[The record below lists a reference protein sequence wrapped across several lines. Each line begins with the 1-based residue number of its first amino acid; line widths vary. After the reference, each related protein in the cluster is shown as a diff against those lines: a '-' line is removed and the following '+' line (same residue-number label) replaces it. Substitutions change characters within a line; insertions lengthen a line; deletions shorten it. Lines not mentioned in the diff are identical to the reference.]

1 MRAWFLIPFVLGF
14 GALALVSFE
23 RHAAERRDLAKHR
36 KEVEAVKR
44 ARASGGAGSRG
55 AGSRGA
61 GSRGAGRRI
70 KPVTLTGPGGSVRI
84 PGDQAMVVNVWLQAC
99 PDCMPRFN
107 AARDLVQSG
116 QSWPT
121 PIANVAYGR
130 ADPNWAARYGV
141 DQGLVIDRG
150 AAVVNPLGIRTFTT
164 LVVDREGQI
173 VHTDYVDRPGFLA
186 RVEDALARADAP
198 PAATPPALNGPAGV
212 PAATPPPPPLPPPP
226 PAQPPILEDGR
237 ALFGIALMVLGVLG
251 GLGQLFKATA
261 TGGQSAGGA
270 IQPWQEELV
279 VGGRRCASCAG
290 RFDEPQEATRCGS
303 CEAPYHRSCA
313 RRERTC
319 ATGSCGRRL

>member
-23 RHAAERRDLAKHR
+23 RHAAEGRDRDHYER
-36 KEVEAVKR
+36 AVAQ
-44 ARASGGAGSRG
+44 ARAPQRAKGGGARG
-55 AGSRGA
+55 G
-61 GSRGAGRRI
+61 GRVI
-70 KPVTLTGPGGSVRI
+70 KPVTLKGPGGSVKI

-107 AARDLVQSG
+107 AARDFVQSG

-130 ADPNWAARYGV
+130 GDPAWAARYGV

-150 AAVVNPLGIRTFTT
+150 SAIVNPLGIRTFTT
-164 LVVDREGQI
+164 LVVDRDGKI

-198 PAATPPALNGPAGV
+198 LAANPPVSGAAGV
-212 PAATPPPPPLPPPP
+212 PAATPAPAPPPPPP
-226 PAQPPILEDGR
+226 PAQPAILKDGR
-237 ALFGIALMVLGVLG
+237 ALFGIGLMILGVLG

-261 TGGQSAGGA
+261 SSNQSSGGP

-290 RFDEPQEATRCGS
+290 RFDEPQESTRCGS

-313 RRERTC
+313 KRERTC
-319 ATGSCGRRL
+319 STASCGRRL